1 MVSSTY
7 DRLNL
12 NPTTVNATMV
22 TSIVS
27 YLRDPSLDLHA
38 AMHAHTDAYCV
49 PLGHDITSAVLAAS
63 AVQPTSPSPRSIQ
76 PATPR
81 GPGLTLVPRTGT
93 DPPGTDHIAA
103 LSTGYEPNAAYD
115 SVLHRGHSTSGGSTN
130 RRRSPSQRADASGQT
145 ATARQRMSH
154 PITFLRVSASRA
166 RQDSSNPTTAP
177 VPQGASSSPVLLQP
191 RASRAIR
198 EKSVTSFLATVL
210 GGAGR

>member
-38 AMHAHTDAYCV
+38 VMHAHTDAYCV
-49 PLGHDITSAVLAAS
+49 PLGHDVTSAVLAAS
-63 AVQPTSPSPRSIQ
+63 GAQPTPLRPRSIQ

-93 DPPGTDHIAA
+93 DPPSTDHIVA
-103 LSTGYEPNAAYD
+103 LSTSTPPSLSPFFRSFLCFNGAPRHTAAP
-115 SVLHRGHSTSGGSTN
+115 H
-130 RRRSPSQRADASGQT
+130 
-145 ATARQRMSH
+145 
-154 PITFLRVSASRA
+154 
-166 RQDSSNPTTAP
+166 
-177 VPQGASSSPVLLQP
+177 GASQICILCW
-191 RASRAIR
+191 
-198 EKSVTSFLATVL
+198 
-210 GGAGR
+210 